1 MNTQSQYLDY
11 ISKNYFTIRD
21 RVNKESLKLFRCEL
35 DEDVFHDTLL
45 KCDKKY
51 ENSEINDHQIINY
64 IFVSYKTNY
73 LRELEYARNKNKE
86 DVEVNDLELLDRDCD
101 LTDYTT
107 IKDLI
112 INKFGEHEWDLFEE
126 YISGDSI
133 SDISKNHKEK
143 GLYYRFNKIKL
154 FTKKYISK

>member
-1 MNTQSQYLDY
+1 MNAQSQYLDY
-11 ISKNYFTIRD
+11 VSKNYFTIRD
-21 RVNKESLKLFRCEL
+21 RVNKESLKLFRREL

-45 KCDKKY
+45 KCDKKF
-51 ENSEINDHQIINY
+51 DKDDKQIINY
-64 IFVSYKTNY
+64 IFISYKTNY

-107 IKDLI
+107 IQDLI

-126 YISGDSI
+126 YIAGNSI

-154 FTKKYISK
+154 FTKRYISK